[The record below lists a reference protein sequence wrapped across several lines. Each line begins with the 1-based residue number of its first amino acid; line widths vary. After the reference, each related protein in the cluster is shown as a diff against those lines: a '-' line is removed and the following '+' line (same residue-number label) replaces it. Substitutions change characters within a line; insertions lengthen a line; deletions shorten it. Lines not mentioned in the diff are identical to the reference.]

1 MEKLQK
7 LKDLNRVIDESD
19 SENKKTEQKLMTITK
34 KLPVDVKLVKK
45 ISLLTSE
52 NLISQIT
59 LFGEQFASKNCS
71 PKLYPLMLGQGD
83 DLKIIDRD
91 HLTIRLKRIFRLIT
105 LITNPFKKPAGKILL
120 VCTDPVHYTILRKAA
135 RMTKQP
141 YVCSSWVHGLLTNWK
156 QIISTKRVVEYSLAF
171 GKFTKKKKKYVGLIH
186 LNKLPDLLLVV
197 NPTENIQ
204 AIREAKN
211 MQIPVISFID
221 PEHPQIEEV
230 DYWIPISCR
239 SFHLIYYFFSLFVL
253 LPWEQ
258 KRPNSKSNK
267 KSSTS
272 PTKQFQYLS
281 KKS

>member
-120 VCTDPVHYTILRKAA
+120 VCTDPVHYSILRKAA

-156 QIISTKRVVEYSLAF
+156 QIISRKGLSNIRWLLESSLKKR
-171 GKFTKKKKKYVGLIH
+171 
-186 LNKLPDLLLVV
+186 
-197 NPTENIQ
+197 
-204 AIREAKN
+204 
-211 MQIPVISFID
+211 
-221 PEHPQIEEV
+221 
-230 DYWIPISCR
+230 
-239 SFHLIYYFFSLFVL
+239 
-253 LPWEQ
+253 
-258 KRPNSKSNK
+258 KS
-267 KSSTS
+267 T
-272 PTKQFQYLS
+272 
-281 KKS
+281 